1 MRSANTALITGASG
15 GIGYELARI
24 AASKNMNLV
33 LVARNKDKLD
43 ELRKDLKEQYQIKVW
58 IFAHDLSNPD
68 TLPELVDEIDNL
80 GLEINILINNAGI
93 GDYGKYLET
102 SPGREMEMINL
113 NVMALSYLTKIFYRR
128 MVHAGNGRIL
138 NLASVAAFMPGPYMS
153 VYYATKAYVLSL
165 TEALAAEAH
174 GTGVTL
180 TALCPGPTESK
191 FFENASVDDYQSIKL
206 LMSYPKAETVARFGF
221 KAMMKGKT
229 VAIHGIKNK
238 AVIFLMHFMPR
249 KIVALLIKWYQSRW
263 AKPLSQ
269 AS

>member
-24 AASKNMNLV
+24 AASKNLNLV
-33 LVARNKDKLD
+33 LVARSKDKLD
-43 ELRKDLKEQYQIKVW
+43 EFRKELKEHYPVKVW
-58 IFAHDLSNPD
+58 VFAHDLSNPD
-68 TLPELVDEIDNL
+68 TLPELVDEIDGL

-93 GDYGKYLET
+93 GDYGRYLET

-138 NLASVAAFMPGPYMS
+138 NLASVAGFMPGPYMS

-165 TEALAAEAH
+165 TEALAAESR

-180 TALCPGPTESK
+180 TALCPGPTESN
-191 FFENASVDDYQSIKL
+191 FFENASVNDHQPIGL
-206 LMSYPKAETVARFGF
+206 LMSYPKAEVVARFGF
-221 KAMMKGKT
+221 NAMMKGKT
-229 VAIHGIKNK
+229 VAIHGMKNK
-238 AVIFLMHFMPR
+238 AIVFLLHFMPR
-249 KIVALLIKWYQSRW
+249 KLVTLLIKWYQARW
-263 AKPLSQ
+263 RS
-269 AS
+269 